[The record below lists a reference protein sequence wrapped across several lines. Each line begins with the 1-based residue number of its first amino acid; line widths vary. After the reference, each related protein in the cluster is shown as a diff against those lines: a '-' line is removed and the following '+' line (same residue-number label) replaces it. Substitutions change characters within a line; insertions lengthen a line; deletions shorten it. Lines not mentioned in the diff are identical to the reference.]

1 MNFAIIA
8 AGEGS
13 RLAQEGILEPKPLVS
28 LCGKPLLGRLF
39 EVFASFR
46 PESISLIVNEQM
58 VQVQEWVEAWKVA
71 HPDVCLNVCIQS
83 TPSSMHSLSVLSR
96 VIPAG
101 KFILTTVD
109 TIFLEREF
117 SEYVARFERMQ
128 ETEGDGLFA
137 VTPFVDDEKPL
148 WISTDECG
156 YISEF
161 SDKEGMVV
169 SGGIYGLNT
178 RTAFPI
184 LEKCLAEG
192 QSRMR
197 NYQRALVSAGLHLV
211 AHSFPQIMDIDH
223 AEDIRKAESFLRLV

>member
-13 RLAQEGILEPKPLVS
+13 RLAQEGILEPKPLVP
-28 LCGKPLLGRLF
+28 LCGKPLLGRLL
-39 EVFASFR
+39 EVFASFKS
-46 PESISLIVNEQM
+46 ESISLIVNEQM
-58 VQVQEWVEAWKVA
+58 VQVQEWVANWKTE
-71 HPDVCLNVCIQS
+71 HPGVRLNVCIQS

-117 SEYVARFERMQ
+117 AEYVARFEEMQ

-148 WISTDECG
+148 WISIDG
-156 YISEF
+156 QDYISEF
-161 SDKEGMVV
+161 SDKQGMVV

-197 NYQRALVSAGLHLV
+197 NYQRALIAGGLRLK

-223 AEDIRKAESFLRLV
+223 AEDIRKAAAFLNR